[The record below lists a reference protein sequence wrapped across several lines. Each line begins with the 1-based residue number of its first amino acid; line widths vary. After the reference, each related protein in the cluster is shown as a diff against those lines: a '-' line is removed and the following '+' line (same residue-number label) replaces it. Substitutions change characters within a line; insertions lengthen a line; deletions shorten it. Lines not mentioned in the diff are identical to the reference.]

1 MIVVEDLWVKF
12 GSKEVLKGLSLE
24 IPEHITTVILGRS
37 GIGKSVLLKCILGL
51 LNPVSGRIFID
62 GKEFLS
68 AGKAERKEM
77 TASIGML
84 LQNGALFDSM
94 DVAQN
99 IAFPLAYHRKKPA
112 AVIKKKVE
120 EYAELVG
127 IADSLHLMP
136 KDLSGGMRRKVALAR
151 AIMLEP
157 SYIFY
162 DEPTTGLDPT
172 SSAIVE
178 ILIRQLKEKLNITT
192 LVVTH
197 DIDLVR
203 FLGEDVALL
212 EDGKI
217 MYKEKR
223 AEAFSATSPIYQ
235 NFIANRERIQ
245 REQGYTDR

>member
-12 GSKEVLKGLSLE
+12 GAKEVLKGLSLE
-24 IPEHITTVILGRS
+24 IKEGMTTMILGKS
-37 GIGKSVLLKCILGL
+37 GIGKSVLLKCVLGL

-68 AGKAERKEM
+68 SGKAQRKEM
-77 TASIGML
+77 TAHIGML

-94 DVAQN
+94 SVAEN
-99 IAFPLAYHRKKPA
+99 IAFPVAYHKKAPVA
-112 AVIKKKVE
+112 QIKKKVQ

-151 AIMLEP
+151 TIMLEP

-197 DIDLVR
+197 DIELVR
-203 FLGEDVALL
+203 FLGGDVALL
-212 EDGKI
+212 DEGKI
-217 MYKEKR
+217 LYKETR
-223 AEAFSATSPIYQ
+223 DEAFKTNSPIYQ
-235 NFIANRERIQ
+235 NFIANRERIH
-245 REQGYTDR
+245 REQGYTNS

>member
-1 MIVVEDLWVKF
+1 LIVVEDIWVKF
-12 GSKEVLKGLSLE
+12 GSKEVLKGLNLE
-24 IPEHITTVILGRS
+24 IPEGKTTVILGRS

-51 LNPVSGRIFID
+51 LQPISGRIFID
-62 GKEFLS
+62 DKEFLS
-68 AGKAERKEM
+68 ASKAQKKEL
-77 TASIGML
+77 TACIGML

-94 DVAQN
+94 NVEDN
-99 IAFPLAYHRKKPA
+99 IAFPLAYHKRATPTE
-112 AVIKKKVE
+112 IKKKVY

-127 IADSLHLMP
+127 IRDSLHLMP

-151 AIMLEP
+151 AIMLHP
-157 SYIFY
+157 RYLFY

-178 ILIRQLKEKLNITT
+178 ILIRQLKEQLNITT

-197 DIDLVR
+197 DIELVK

-217 MYKEKR
+217 LYKEAKTQ
-223 AEAFSATSPIYQ
+223 AFKEESPIFQ
-235 NFIANRERIQ
+235 SFIASRERIQ
-245 REQGYTDR
+245 REQGFSNR